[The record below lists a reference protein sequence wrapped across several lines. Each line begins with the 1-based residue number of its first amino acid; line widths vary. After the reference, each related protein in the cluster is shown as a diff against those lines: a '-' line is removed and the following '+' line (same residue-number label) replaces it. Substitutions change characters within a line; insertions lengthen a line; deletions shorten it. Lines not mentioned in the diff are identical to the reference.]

1 MGEVVQI
8 RDYQK
13 KKEPIDPANLNHMA
27 VSIFNECFPQQ
38 LHDTAPSEMNP
49 NTVDLINKMFG
60 HVPSDDCA

>member
-38 LHDTAPSEMNP
+38 IYETSLGFVDTAPSEYSP
-49 NTVDLINKMFG
+49 T
-60 HVPSDDCA
+60 DDCA